1 MNTLTKCEFIEEFAK
16 RSIEAG
22 VYKDFITYND
32 LGIPLAVCVVA
43 ELVELKNDSQKII
56 DETFTLMCEL
66 LELDPNVEYADFDDF
81 MAGSNYEEGTEE

>member
-1 MNTLTKCEFIEEFAK
+1 
-16 RSIEAG
+16 
-22 VYKDFITYND
+22 
-32 LGIPLAVCVVA
+32 VVA

-81 MAGSNYEEGTEE
+81 MAGSNYEEGTED

>member
-43 ELVELKNDSQKII
+43 ELVDIKNDAQTII
-56 DETFTLMCEL
+56 DETYSLMCEL
-66 LELDPNVEYADFDDF
+66 LEVDPDKEYADFEDF
-81 MAGSNYEEGTEE
+81 MSVSNHDEGTE